1 IKGRIAVM
9 LLIPL
14 VLIIALVIGIMEW
27 NDHKKHV
34 KALPIRVNVNG
45 IRGKSTVTRLITGII
60 KEAGYKTIGKTTG
73 TSARLIYWD
82 TAEEEPIKRSP
93 EGPNLHEQKMV
104 VKRASQLEAEA
115 LVSECMAVN
124 PDYQIIFQDKLL
136 QANIGVIV
144 NVLEE
149 HMDVFGRTL
158 DSDDRALQGR

>member
-1 IKGRIAVM
+1 M

-14 VLIIALVIGIMEW
+14 VLIIALVIGIIEW

-82 TAEEEPIKRSP
+82 TRS
-93 EGPNLHEQKMV
+93 EVHTSELQSRGHLV
-104 VKRASQLEAEA
+104 CRLLLEKKK
-115 LVSECMAVN
+115 
-124 PDYQIIFQDKLL
+124 DKK
-136 QANIGVIV
+136 I
-144 NVLEE
+144 
-149 HMDVFGRTL
+149 
-158 DSDDRALQGR
+158 S